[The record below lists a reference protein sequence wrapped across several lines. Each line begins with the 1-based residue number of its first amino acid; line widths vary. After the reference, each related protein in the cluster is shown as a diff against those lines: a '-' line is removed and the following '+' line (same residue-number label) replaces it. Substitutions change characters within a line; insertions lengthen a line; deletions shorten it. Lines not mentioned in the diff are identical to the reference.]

1 MRVCVREKSTATDAS
16 MWPSLMCVFLCASS
30 RVLQCVSCV
39 AVCFVCCSVFHVLQ
53 CAAVCYRVLH
63 YVAIGASACLCARKR
78 LLQCVAVCCSVLQ
91 CVAVCSSMLQGI
103 AVFCTRSV
111 WVSVCTHM
119 CVAVCWQC
127 IAVCCSVLQCA
138 TVCYSVLQCV
148 DGKKRP
154 GSSQKGV
161 HASNATPRGRIGT
174 TLLDLSLRN
183 CYDRYLY
190 IHIRV

>member
-1 MRVCVREKSTATDAS
+1 VYACVCEREEYCNRCICVAKFDVCVSVCTLTCVAVCF
-16 MWPSLMCVFLCASS
+16 MCCSVF

-39 AVCFVCCSVFHVLQ
+39 AVCSSVLQ
-53 CAAVCYRVLH
+53 GLALCCNRSVCVSVCTQTL
-63 YVAIGASACLCARKR
+63 
-78 LLQCVAVCCSVLQ
+78 VAVCCSVLQ
-91 CVAVCSSMLQGI
+91 RVAVCCSVQQYVTGYCSVLHSIRLGVCVHAHVCCSVL
-103 AVFCTRSV
+103 AVY
-111 WVSVCTHM
+111 
-119 CVAVCWQC
+119 
-127 IAVCCSVLQCA
+127 CSVLQCA